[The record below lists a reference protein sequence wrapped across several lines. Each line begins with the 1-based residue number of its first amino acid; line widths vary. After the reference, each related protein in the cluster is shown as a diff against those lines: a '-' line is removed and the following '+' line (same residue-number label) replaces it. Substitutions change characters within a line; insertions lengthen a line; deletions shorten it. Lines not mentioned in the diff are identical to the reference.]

1 MFRKK
6 FGKFRGI
13 YGYTLSIHENDI
25 VMFTKLILFE
35 NNGKIRLTRLF
46 DEFEKRGLLF
56 DRESKKHI
64 VELFEKMNL
73 LEKRSD
79 SGDAQYVKYIL

>member
-1 MFRKK
+1 MFTRL
-6 FGKFRGI
+6 I
-13 YGYTLSIHENDI
+13 LSEND
-25 VMFTKLILFE
+25 
-35 NNGKIRLTRLF
+35 GKIRLAKLF
-46 DEFEKRGLLF
+46 EEFEKRGLLF
-56 DRESKKHI
+56 DRESRKHI

>member
-1 MFRKK
+1 
-6 FGKFRGI
+6 
-13 YGYTLSIHENDI
+13 
-25 VMFTKLILFE
+25 MFTRLILLE
-35 NNGKIRLTRLF
+35 YDGKIRLTKLF
-46 DEFEKRGLLF
+46 EEFENRGLLF

>member
-1 MFRKK
+1 MIFRLKTSK
-6 FGKFRGI
+6 RTQEIFQELENRTNYKP
-13 YGYTLSIHENDI
+13 YTLVKHAIAWSI
-25 VMFTKLILFE
+25 
-35 NNGKIRLTRLF
+35 
-46 DEFEKRGLLF
+46 
-56 DRESKKHI
+56 RESKKHI